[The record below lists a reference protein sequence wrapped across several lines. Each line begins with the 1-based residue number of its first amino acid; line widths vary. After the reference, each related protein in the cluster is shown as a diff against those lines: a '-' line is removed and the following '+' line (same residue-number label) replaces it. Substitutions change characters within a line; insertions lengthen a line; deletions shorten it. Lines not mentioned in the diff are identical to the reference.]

1 MPVSR
6 NEQNLVRV
14 KEVSRTKQEL
24 SEKDERQNQV
34 RQVNVKAKKDHT
46 KLLGTGKA
54 QGREKLIDLVTE
66 KDESKK
72 NGNGVGNEAMAEVG
86 SRNSEGAGGQDTD
99 VGKENVKV
107 SDSRVKGNRGNAE
120 KNTDTKK
127 EELPKSG
134 VWIQNSEELLFGLV
148 LGLKLLDVGRGVAE
162 DGENSQTG

>member
-14 KEVSRTKQEL
+14 KEVSGTKQEL

-34 RQVNVKAKKDHT
+34 RQVNVKTKKDHT

-120 KNTDTKK
+120 KTPIRRKRNCQRVACEFKTR
-127 EELPKSG
+127 KSCFL
-134 VWIQNSEELLFGLV
+134 VWCWG
-148 LGLKLLDVGRGVAE
+148 
-162 DGENSQTG
+162 

>member
-1 MPVSR
+1 VPVSR

-14 KEVSRTKQEL
+14 KEVSGTKQEL

-120 KNTDTKK
+120 NTDTKRK
-127 EELPKSG
+127 ELPKNG